1 MPYLPATDRDLDA
14 EDVDLVMPSSAATDF
29 VARSTAFLRINDRIK
44 EMETQKKVLRDELMQ
59 FIADYGYETNG
70 SQALELPEPV
80 NGVVALVRQR
90 KVRKMPIDEQ
100 AAERILKDKD
110 IYDRCTVEVRE
121 LDGDQI
127 MAAMYEGLLS
137 EDELLEILPLKEE
150 YSLVPKKK

>member
-44 EMETQKKVLRDELMQ
+44 EMETQKKALRDELMQ
-59 FIADYGYETNG
+59 FIADYEYEANG

>member
-44 EMETQKKVLRDELMQ
+44 EMETQKKALRDELMQ